1 MSNTKKNLNYAFKF
15 LMSTLIGGIIGV
27 LFASQIGKKMEPFFD
42 AYLTIL
48 STIVTTIIVIIIG
61 ICMVSQLKSAKIS
74 HQKSEL
80 LDDQA
85 DDFNK
90 LYNYKL
96 FNAGL
101 LYNVAIIIAL
111 LNMIIN
117 VMFKLRDND
126 YWFVTFIPFLIGS
139 VLGICYSTIIPKIE
153 KRLPKFNEPN
163 YIDKL
168 IASMDEGERHISYSA
183 LFKLYQYNISALMII
198 IVVLACYSAM
208 TNSNQVI
215 GLCVLIGLYAFNIL
229 FYHSKI
235 RRYYQ

>member
-1 MSNTKKNLNYAFKF
+1 MSKTKKNLIYAFKF
-15 LMSTLIGGIIGV
+15 LMSALIGGIIGV

-42 AYLTIL
+42 SYLTIL
-48 STIVTTIIVIIIG
+48 STIITTIIVIILG

-74 HQKSEL
+74 YQKSEL
-80 LDDQA
+80 LDDKA
-85 DDFNK
+85 DDYNK
-90 LYNYKL
+90 LYNHKF

-101 LYNVAIIIAL
+101 LYNVAIIVAL

-117 VMFKLRDND
+117 VVFKLSEND
-126 YWFVTFIPFLIGS
+126 YWFVSVIPFLIGS
-139 VLGICYSTIIPKIE
+139 VLGVYYSTILPKIE

-163 YIDKL
+163 YINKL

-215 GLCVLIGLYAFNIL
+215 GLSILIILYAFNIL

-235 RRYYQ
+235 RRFYQ